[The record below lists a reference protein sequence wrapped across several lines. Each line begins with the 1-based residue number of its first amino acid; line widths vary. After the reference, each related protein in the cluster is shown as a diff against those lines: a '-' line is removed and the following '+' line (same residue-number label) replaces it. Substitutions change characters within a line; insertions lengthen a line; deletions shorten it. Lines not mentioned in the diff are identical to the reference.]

1 MTSNLY
7 NEALADAKKL
17 REIAEQNAKNA
28 IIESITPKIREL
40 IESQIINE
48 EFEDDSDIIEEAFDT
63 DSDSEEFDLTPE
75 AVNELKSLLTKDD
88 KESQPPVNNEA
99 NKKEKSLIASS
110 ESVKECNEY
119 LESLDEVVSKIR
131 NSIPA
136 DLNENE
142 LQKYI
147 ALVAVSDKALEKLE
161 EMVSNIDS
169 MQIFESVIKN
179 SHDQIQE
186 FKKEINK
193 MKRSLRDL
201 LSEEVITIEL
211 DLGEEAEVD
220 PAEAV
225 VSVVLDEEGEEEEEL
240 ELDLDAE
247 DEAEDEAEEAEA
259 EAEDEAEDEEEL
271 DLESLV
277 AEMDHEEV
285 EEGEEDLMETLDD
298 DTVLEISEYMLREEL
313 AKLVATTEATE
324 SSEETV
330 NENKED
336 GTTAVADEQND
347 ALRSQIDK
355 YEEATVELKAQL
367 AEMNLFNSKLLYTNK
382 LLMNSDLSQSQRAQA
397 IETLDDAASLRE
409 VKLLFKT
416 LTESFGR
423 RAEVKSTSRNIGG
436 ASRPTG
442 SASMNLNENKE
453 ATRWATLAGINN

>member
-1 MTSNLY
+1 MRTMTSNLY

-48 EFEDDSDIIEEAFDT
+48 EFEDDSDIIEEAFGT

-88 KESQPPVNNEA
+88 KDPQLPVNNEIS
-99 NKKEKSLIASS
+99 KKEKSLIASS

-220 PAEAV
+220 PTEAV

-240 ELDLDAE
+240 DLDS
-247 DEAEDEAEEAEA
+247 EAEEAEA
-259 EAEDEAEDEEEL
+259 EEAEDEEEL

-277 AEMDHEEV
+277 AEMDHDEEM

-298 DTVLEISEYMLREEL
+298 DTVLEISEDMLREEL

-367 AEMNLFNSKLLYTNK
+367 AEMNLFNAKLLYTNK

>member
-1 MTSNLY
+1 MRTMTSNLY

-48 EFEDDSDIIEEAFDT
+48 EFEDDSDIIEEAFGT

-88 KESQPPVNNEA
+88 KDPQLPVNNEIS
-99 NKKEKSLIASS
+99 KKEKSLIASS

-147 ALVAVSDKALEKLE
+147 ALVAVSDKVLEKLE

-220 PAEAV
+220 PTEAV

-240 ELDLDAE
+240 DLDS
-247 DEAEDEAEEAEA
+247 EAEEAEA
-259 EAEDEAEDEEEL
+259 EEAEDEEEL

-277 AEMDHEEV
+277 AEMDHDEEM

-298 DTVLEISEYMLREEL
+298 DTVLEISEDMLREEL

-367 AEMNLFNSKLLYTNK
+367 AEMNLFNAKLLYTNK

>member
-136 DLNENE
+136 DLSENE

-259 EAEDEAEDEEEL
+259 EAEDEAEDEEEM

-298 DTVLEISEYMLREEL
+298 DTVLEISEDMLREEL

-336 GTTAVADEQND
+336 GTPAVADKQND
-347 ALRSQIDK
+347 ALRSEIGK
-355 YEEATVELKAQL
+355 YKDATSELKAQL
-367 AEMNLFNSKLLYTNK
+367 AEMNLFNAKLLYTNK

-423 RAEVKSTSRNIGG
+423 RAEVKTTSRNIGG